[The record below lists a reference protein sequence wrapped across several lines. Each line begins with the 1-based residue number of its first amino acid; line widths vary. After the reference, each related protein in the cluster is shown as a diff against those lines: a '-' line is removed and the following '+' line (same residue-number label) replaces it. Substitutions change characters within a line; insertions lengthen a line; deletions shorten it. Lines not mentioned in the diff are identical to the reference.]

1 MLASRGTDASSAMNT
16 RRERP
21 SASASLPRPDPWPDG
36 NLPVKSDPTLGS
48 VQGEV
53 ENARSK
59 TAPRFAHASSA
70 GEVAFAEP

>member
-1 MLASRGTDASSAMNT
+1 MNT

-21 SASASLPRPDPWPDG
+21 SASASLPRPEPWLEG
-36 NLPVKSDPTLGS
+36 NRPVRSDPTLGS
-48 VQGEV
+48 VHGEV

-70 GEVAFAEP
+70 GEVARAEP